1 MMRFI
6 VGLTSWKRRR
16 AASGG
21 GLLLGCTLL
30 LVMAGCGSGEPA
42 LSKGSVKLVEKLRA
56 SVSAKRVD
64 WLEASAKQ
72 IDTAAK
78 QGKLTEDE
86 TAALGPIVAAGRQGD
101 WDDAQK
107 QMARLIQA
115 QHGR

>member
-1 MMRFI
+1 MRF
-6 VGLTSWKRRR
+6 VTGRKWKR
-16 AASGG
+16 ATSGC
-21 GLLLGCTLL
+21 GLLVGCALL
-30 LVMAGCGSGEPA
+30 LVVMTGCGSGEPA

-78 QGKLTEDE
+78 QGKLSEEE

-107 QMARLIQA
+107 LMARLIQA